1 MKDFRG
7 KVAVIT
13 GAGSGIGR
21 ALAVE
26 LAQQGAR
33 LAISGRRIDTVEETA
48 DLCRIEGADVRAY
61 ELDVTDRDAVLKH
74 ADEVVADFGGVN
86 LVINNAGV
94 SLTASVEEVTWDD
107 LEWIFDINFW
117 GTVHG
122 TKAFLPYVIASGD
135 GHIANMSSM
144 FGLVACPTQSGYS
157 ASKFAMRAFTDSL
170 RQEMKLY
177 GHPVGVSSIHPGTI
191 LTDIARKA
199 RAAEGRDVDEL
210 ASNFER
216 MAKTSPE
223 TAAKVTL
230 DGIRKDRAMIFI
242 GGDAKFLNLLQRVSG
257 SGYQKVLTAMF
268 RKDLT

>member
-7 KVAVIT
+7 RVAVVT

-26 LAQQGAR
+26 LAGEGAR
-33 LAISGRRIDTVEETA
+33 LALSGRRIATVEETA
-48 DLCRIEGADVRAY
+48 QLCRELGAEARAY
-61 ELDVTDRDAVLKH
+61 ELDVSDRDAVLKH

-94 SLTASVEEVTWDD
+94 SLTASVEEVSWED
-107 LEWIFDINFW
+107 LHWIFDINFW

-122 TKAFLPYVIASGD
+122 TKAFLPYLIASGD
-135 GHIANMSSM
+135 GHIANISSM

-157 ASKFAMRAFTDSL
+157 SSKFAMRAFTDSL

-177 GHPVGVSSIHPGTI
+177 GHAVGVSSVHPGTI
-191 LTDIARKA
+191 LTEIARKA
-199 RAAEGRDVDEL
+199 RAADGRDVDEL

-230 DGIRKDRAMIFI
+230 AGIRKDRAMVYI
-242 GGDAKFLNLLQRVSG
+242 GGDAKFLNALQRVSG

>member
-7 KVAVIT
+7 RVAVVT

-26 LAQQGAR
+26 LAKEGAR
-33 LAISGRRIDTVEETA
+33 LALSGRRVATVEETA
-48 DLCRIEGADVRAY
+48 ELCRAEGAEARAY
-61 ELDVTDRDAVLKH
+61 ELDVTDREAVLKH
-74 ADEVVADFGGVN
+74 ADEVVTDFGGVN

-94 SLTASVEEVTWDD
+94 SLTASVEEVAWDD
-107 LEWIFDINFW
+107 LEWIFNINFW

-122 TKAFLPYVIASGD
+122 TKAFLPYLIASGD
-135 GHIANMSSM
+135 GHVANMSSM

-157 ASKFAMRAFTDSL
+157 SSKFAMRAFTDSL

-199 RAAEGRDVDEL
+199 RAADGRDIDEL

-216 MAKTSPE
+216 MAKVSPE
-223 TAAKVTL
+223 TAAQVTL
-230 DGIRKDRAMIFI
+230 AGIRKDKAMIFI
-242 GGDAKFLNLLQRVSG
+242 GKDAKFLNGLQRVAG

>member
-33 LAISGRRIDTVEETA
+33 LAVSGRRIDTVEETA
-48 DLCRIEGADVRAY
+48 ALCRAAGAEATAY
-61 ELDVTDRDAVLKH
+61 EVDVADRDAVLKH

-94 SLTASVEEVTWDD
+94 SLTAAVEEVTWED
-107 LEWIFDINFW
+107 LEWIFNINFW

-135 GHIANMSSM
+135 GHVANVSSM

-157 ASKFAMRAFTDSL
+157 SSKFAMRAFTDAL

-177 GHPVGVSSIHPGTI
+177 GHPVGVSSVHPGTI

-230 DGIRKDRAMIFI
+230 DGIRKDKAMILI

-257 SGYQKVLTAMF
+257 SGYQKALTAMF

>member
-7 KVAVIT
+7 RVAVVT

-26 LAQQGAR
+26 LAREGAR
-33 LAISGRRIDTVEETA
+33 LALSGRRIATVEETA
-48 DLCRIEGADVRAY
+48 ELCRAEGAEARAY
-61 ELDVTDRDAVLKH
+61 ELDVADREAVLKH

-94 SLTASVEEVTWDD
+94 SLTASVEEVAWDD
-107 LEWIFDINFW
+107 FEWIFNINFW
-117 GTVHG
+117 GTVNG

-135 GHIANMSSM
+135 GHIANVSSM

-157 ASKFAMRAFTDSL
+157 SSKFAMRAFTDSL

-177 GHPVGVSSIHPGTI
+177 GHPVGVSSVHPGTI

-199 RAAEGRDVDEL
+199 RAADGRDVDEL

-230 DGIRKDRAMIFI
+230 GGIRKDRAMIFI
-242 GGDAKFLNLLQRVSG
+242 GGDAKFINGMQRVAG